1 MNFMNTINGVIQELR
16 RQKYAA
22 PVFLIALLGMII
34 LPLPPILLDVLFT
47 FNIVLALIVILVS
60 VTAKRPLDFAVFPTV
75 ILGTTLMR
83 LALNVAS
90 TRVVLLHGHEGTHAA
105 GQVIESFGNVVIGG
119 NFVVGLVVFVILM
132 IINFIVVTKGAE
144 RISEVSAR
152 FTLDALPGKQMA
164 IDADLNAGLIN
175 QEQATIR
182 RKDVASEADFYG
194 AMDGASKFVRGD
206 AIASIL
212 ILIINLV
219 GGVAIGSLMHDLPM
233 GESFRVYALLTI
245 GDGLVGQ
252 IPALLLSAAAAIL
265 VTRIGES
272 GDLEKQVGDQLL
284 AQPAVLFSA
293 AGVMFIMAMVP
304 GMPWWFFTAAAAVL
318 AWVGWNM
325 SKRVKAPDV
334 AGVAKIEAALRDER
348 APDLDWQALP
358 VVQPVTVAVGYKL
371 VGMVDRAQGEPLV
384 KRIKGV
390 RQSLSEQMGML
401 LPAIAV
407 RDDLALRPTQYSI
420 SLSGTVVAEAEVM
433 PEHLLAIPSPNVYGE
448 LDGIPGIEPAYG
460 MAITWIE
467 PGQKAHAL
475 GLGYQVVEVPSAIA
489 THVSKVVR
497 EYLHELFRHEDVPAI
512 LERLTALSP
521 KLAAALEKALT
532 HTQLLR
538 VFRVLLAEGVSLKD
552 IVVIA
557 TTLLDSSETTKD
569 PILLAAEVRCALRR
583 QIVSTLFGRKKEMP
597 AFNLSAELENMLL
610 GSLNQARQNGGGKVV
625 LDNYPID
632 PQLLSQLQINMPVA
646 REQMKQQ
653 HTPPLLLVLP
663 QVRPLLARYAR
674 LFAPGLHV
682 LSYNEIPENRDVSI
696 VGTVG

>member
-1 MNFMNTINGVIQELR
+1 MNSINAFISELK
-16 RQKYAA
+16 RQKFAG
-22 PVFLIALLGMII
+22 PIFLIALLAMIM
-34 LPLPPILLDVLFT
+34 LPLPPVLLDVLFT

-60 VTAKRPLDFAVFPTV
+60 VTAKRPLDFSVFPTV

-90 TRVVLLHGHEGTHAA
+90 TRVVLLNGHNGPDAA
-105 GQVIESFGNVVIGG
+105 GHVIESFANVVIGG

-175 QEQATIR
+175 QEKATQR
-182 RKDVASEADFYG
+182 RKDVAAEADFYG

-219 GGVAIGSLMHDLPM
+219 GGIAIGALMYDLPL
-233 GESFRVYALLTI
+233 GESAKVYALLTI

-272 GDLEKQVGDQLL
+272 GDLEKQVGGQLL
-284 AQPAVLFSA
+284 AQPAVLFSV
-293 AGVMFIMAMVP
+293 AGVMIILGLVP
-304 GMPWWFFTAAAAVL
+304 GMPTFIFFVFGGVVGY
-318 AWVGWNM
+318 VGWKL
-325 SKRVKAPDV
+325 SKRVQAPDN
-334 AGVAKIEAALRDER
+334 AGVAAIEAALRDER

-358 VVQPVTVAVGYKL
+358 VVQAVTVSVGYKL
-371 VGMVDRAQGEPLV
+371 VGMIDKAQGEALT

-401 LPAIAV
+401 VPSIGV
-407 RDDLALRPTQYSI
+407 RDDLALRPSQYAI
-420 SLSGTVVAEAEVM
+420 SLSGIVVAEAEVM
-433 PEHLLAIPSPNVYGE
+433 PDHLMAIPSPNVYGE

-460 MAITWIE
+460 MAITWIL
-467 PGQKAHAL
+467 PSQKADAL
-475 GLGYQVVEVPSAIA
+475 GLGYQVVEVSSAIA
-489 THVSKVVR
+489 THASKVVR

-512 LERLTALSP
+512 LERLQALSP
-521 KLAAALEKALT
+521 KLAAALEKALN

-538 VFRVLLAEGVSLKD
+538 VFRVLLQEGVSLKD

-583 QIVSTLFGRKKEMP
+583 QIVAGLFGKKKDMP

-610 GSLNQARQNGGGKVV
+610 GSLNQARQNGGGKVA